1 LFSVTPN
8 PILIMAPDKITP
20 TDPRVQHQHIL
31 LNGINYHYLL
41 AQPSSNPHATIFLI
55 HGWPDFSHGWRYQ
68 IPLLLSLNL
77 RVVVPDMMGYS
88 LTAAPDSV
96 EYYTFKRAA
105 NDMAALAAHL
115 NAPKIILLGHDWGG
129 AVVYRIALWHP
140 SLISAVISI
149 CTPFAR
155 PTKEYIQLEQVVK
168 TVLPNFGYQIQLA
181 SGEVE
186 KEVEKMGPDGIRMFL
201 NAMYGGKGPNGEG
214 GFVPEKGLL
223 FENWPLLGPTR
234 LLEPEELDYYTEAYS
249 RHGLRGP
256 LNWYRTRELN
266 FRDEKV
272 LANVKD
278 FKIRCPVLYVGA
290 KRDQALPPS
299 MVRGMERNFEDLTV
313 GEVDAGHWA
322 LWQRPEECNRLIS
335 GFLERLL
342 GESEREEV
350 EGRTKL

>member
-1 LFSVTPN
+1 
-8 PILIMAPDKITP
+8 MASDKLTP

-41 AQPSSNPHATIFLI
+41 AQPSSPPRATIFLI

-68 IPLLLSLNL
+68 IPMLLSLNL
-77 RVVVPDMMGYS
+77 RVVVPDMMGYN
-88 LTAAPDSV
+88 LTAAPDSL

-105 NDMAALAAHL
+105 DDMAALAAHL
-115 NAPKIILLGHDWGG
+115 NAPRIILLGHDWGG

-149 CTPFAR
+149 CTPFVR
-155 PTKEYIQLEQVVK
+155 PSKEYIPIEQIVK

-186 KEVEKMGPDGIRMFL
+186 KRVAEMGPRGIRLFL
-201 NAMYGGKGPNGEG
+201 NAMYGGRGPNREA
-214 GFVPEKGLL
+214 GFAAEKGLL
-223 FENWPLLGPTR
+223 FENWPFLERTR
-234 LLEPEELDYYTEAYS
+234 LLSPEELDYYVEAYS

-272 LANVKD
+272 LANEKD
-278 FKIRCPVLYVGA
+278 LKIKVPVLFVVA
-290 KRDQALPPS
+290 KNDQALPPS
-299 MVRGMERNFEDLTV
+299 MSRGMERNFESLQV
-313 GEVDAGHWA
+313 RQVDAGHWA
-322 LWQRPEECNRLIS
+322 LWQRPEECNGLI
-335 GFLERLL
+335 GEFLERLL
-342 GESEREEV
+342 AAGE
-350 EGRTKL
+350 EGREGKAKL